1 MVITPAG
8 RRSIRKQGLRRRGKK
23 QRRTTMN
30 KIALMTTA
38 GVLAA
43 VIVGIWSY
51 ASIKADATAIAA
63 GVFAPISI
71 DVMQLTHDAKPMP
84 SEQFAAF

>member
-1 MVITPAG
+1 M
-8 RRSIRKQGLRRRGKK
+8 K
-23 QRRTTMN
+23 

-38 GVLAA
+38 GILAA
-43 VIVGIWSY
+43 AIVGIWSY

-71 DVMQLTHDAKPMP
+71 DVMQLTRDAKPMS